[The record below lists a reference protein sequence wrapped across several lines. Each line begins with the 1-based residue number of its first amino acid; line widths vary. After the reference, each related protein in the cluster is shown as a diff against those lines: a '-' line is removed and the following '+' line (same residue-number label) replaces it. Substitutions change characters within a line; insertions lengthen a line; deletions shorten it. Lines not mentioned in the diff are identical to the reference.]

1 MADYDEI
8 IFLRDGA
15 LEDRV
20 AALIAGIPTH
30 PARIAVEPY
39 HDPYEPEWELAIFFA
54 ATSRAQLDEW
64 VAEVR
69 RRLADDLDLDAEAA
83 PTSLEAEELEIEAQ
97 RYDADRPR
105 DGRCHRR

>member
-20 AALIAGIPTH
+20 AALIAGIATH
-30 PARIAVEPY
+30 PTRIVVEPY
-39 HDPYEPEWELAIFFA
+39 SDPYEPEWELAIFFT
-54 ATSRAQLDEW
+54 ATSQDQLDQW
-64 VAEVR
+64 VSEVR

-97 RYDADRPR
+97 PR
-105 DGRCHRR
+105 DAR